1 MPHSSKYKSTIQI
14 PCNFIKDATL
24 DDVPVA
30 KMFFSNITSG
40 NVEDEL
46 TLREVLGL
54 TISNVKGSRFKVF
67 LILVGPGN
75 TGKSVLREFAI
86 ELVGLENSHT
96 LDIKQLH
103 STFGLGGIYGKRLIG
118 SGDMKFARLPE
129 IDKIKE
135 LTGRRPCQHGVKI
148 PEFIY
153 CTV

>member
-1 MPHSSKYKSTIQI
+1 MPHSPEYKSTIQI
-14 PCNFIKDATL
+14 PCKFIKDATL
-24 DDVPVA
+24 DDAPVA
-30 KMFFSNITSG
+30 KMFFSNITGG

-46 TLREVLGL
+46 TLREV
-54 TISNVKGSRFKVF
+54 
-67 LILVGPGN
+67 
-75 TGKSVLREFAI
+75 AI